1 MATSESDD
9 FESADEEMSA
19 RRAQAVSHNQNT
31 YKKCIGSD
39 SDDDVD
45 YIPVQS
51 PPVKSNKKY
60 SVPSSHRSRRF
71 VDRENEK
78 SGENNSKFLLNF

>member
-9 FESADEEMSA
+9 FESADEEMSG
-19 RRAQAVSHNQNT
+19 RRAQVAKSQKI
-31 YKKCIGSD
+31 YKRKCIGSD

-51 PPVKSNKKY
+51 NPPVRQNKKY
-60 SVPSSHRSRRF
+60 SVPPQPRHKFIDDNSK
-71 VDRENEK
+71 K
-78 SGENNSKFLLNF
+78 SG